1 MFEMEPSA
9 FVTDRILLC
18 AMPYFGPLGRESNA
32 EIVVDRKS
40 HLVGYEG
47 HQGTNNYAYF

>member
-1 MFEMEPSA
+1 VHSF
-9 FVTDRILLC
+9 TDRILLR
-18 AMPYFGPLGRESNA
+18 AIPYFSPRGRESNA

-47 HQGTNNYAYF
+47 DQGINNYAYF